1 MVFRSRWKQR
11 TCHGEPNSQ
20 HLRKPQRRTFSLFSS
35 WHPDRTAGLGAS
47 SMLSFYCPVS
57 FISFLLHLSL
67 STIRALLL
75 MAGIEPNPGPF
86 HPCGVCSTQVTWR
99 GITFLC
105 LGCEKLDS
113 QDMFRPMHVHLA
125 TVLTGVVV
133 PVYRCL
139 LLRTLARL
147 LMLVILLTRWL
158 MSHWMIYLTSAA
170 TLTSL
175 MHTTQ
180 HTSIHNTYLLQAS
193 IFYNSTAMA
202 FNTVIVNCHPIYTIS
217 RSLLPVCKK
226 LN

>member
-1 MVFRSRWKQR
+1 MGAPRCGLQSRWKQR

-57 FISFLLHLSL
+57 FVSFFPHLSL

-75 MAGIEPNPGPF
+75 IAGIEPNPGPF
-86 HPCGVCSTQVTWR
+86 QPCGVCSSQVTWR
-99 GITFLC
+99 ASHSC
-105 LGCEKLDS
+105 VLDVRVGYTR
-113 QDMFRPMHVHLA
+113 DVPTYHVHLA

-133 PVYRCL
+133 PVYWCRM
-139 LLRTLARL
+139 LRTLARL
-147 LMLVILLTRWL
+147 LLLVILFTRWR

-193 IFYNSTAMA
+193 IFYNSTAI
-202 FNTVIVNCHPIYTIS
+202 FYNSTRPS
-217 RSLLPVCKK
+217 
-226 LN
+226 